1 MEIGEQTP
9 DRNRS
14 DEGMRNIKQKLQKL
28 SAWALAAAMLW
39 SSFEVALPA
48 KAADGEDNAA
58 ILASAE
64 ISDEIQAKTTEVGDG
79 YGTAVYN
86 GTTGSCTW
94 TLYDSDGDGT
104 EDLLVIGGTEAMP
117 DYNVSYMPPWD
128 GYRENIKK
136 LVVEEGVTGLGE
148 YAFDKCANLK
158 DVTLP
163 STLVIIGKLAFRR
176 CESLNNVVIPSGVT
190 EIGIGAFERCSSLV
204 SVTFPDTLKNIRRNA
219 FLECGLVEIEIPEGL
234 ETIGDG
240 AFIQCYSLQSVIL
253 PDTLITIEQYAFYL
267 DSKLTIIIPESV
279 QTIGDSAF
287 YKANSVYN
295 LSDCDIDTSSSTRKV
310 NHDKITLVENGESA
324 EQRVLPAKYVA
335 GTRYAGT
342 KYDASYYYSSGE
354 GNTAWYVQNG
364 DTYEKV
370 TSATS
375 FQNTPTFYYAKPFDD
390 TTAEIN
396 ASGSSEDSYTLVVK
410 DKETDETLT
419 EGTHYTQE
427 ITDSTD
433 WEETDTGSLTKT
445 VTVTVTGVAE
455 GGYVGT
461 MQTSFLIN
469 THAEASVTADGGTK
483 KYPVLEDAWKAAQG
497 KTAEVTLLTDV
508 EVGETLTVTNGSEIT
523 LKSEKNGDGDYTV
536 SGNVLNNESGMIDV
550 AAGGI
555 FILGSGN
562 IENGKNGNN
571 AIAVNGGTFVM
582 NGGSAVALAD
592 GHSGV
597 CVYSGGKAEIN
608 GGNAEGYNGLAVVNG
623 GSATVSGGTF
633 TGTYL
638 VANNSA
644 AVLLRNSD
652 GTLQT
657 MLGEGKAYYEVK
669 DGKKTLITD
678 LDGQRLYGTVTVEDC
693 THSCESW
700 ADAGETH
707 IGNCIVCNAEMEE
720 EHNWDESGK
729 CTADGCTAQAA
740 ACVTVNGG
748 KAVYYTTIETA
759 WQVAKGHSEGATVTL
774 LTDAEIKECLKVEK
788 GDNITLSMHDGV
800 TLSNDGSHYMIEVHG
815 GSFTLESGTLHAI
828 GDSYAVVWVN
838 GGTFVMN
845 GGTVSGYMGIY
856 QSSNSDIYNGGSV
869 FITNGTISGTVCGF
883 FSNDCSAVLTGGTFS
898 GGSLSIS
905 TFKEKTVGDILG
917 NGYAYRQNGTWVND
931 TTVTELKG
939 TVTVEEA
946 PIKSVTIE
954 GTENVYVDIYRDI
967 ILTAN
972 VELSDAYEETDVSYE
987 WECLSDGWYMW
998 GDFTKRKTFEHPTYI
1013 NMVGTLTFTC
1023 KVTCDGYTV
1032 TAKPFSV
1039 NIIDPNA
1046 EVISVEVSWD
1056 ALEYT
1061 YTDGAWNPDTHSYE
1075 EGEWT
1080 ADGGNSVTV
1089 KNTGNVEVTA
1099 DYQYS
1104 PTVTD
1109 VSGSFADE
1117 VGNPINSPAA
1127 LPEGEEKKAYLT
1139 LTGKPQEGFNGT
1151 LGTVTV
1157 TIGTGGGE

>member
-1 MEIGEQTP
+1 MRRYSGDGNRGADP

-48 KAADGEDNAA
+48 KAADGENNAA
-58 ILASAE
+58 ILALAE
-64 ISDEIQAKTTEVGDG
+64 NSDVIQAKTTEVGGG
-79 YGTAVYN
+79 YGTVVDG
-86 GTTGSCTW
+86 GTTGDCEW
-94 TLYDSDGDGT
+94 KVYDTDADGT
-104 EDLLVIGGTEAMP
+104 EDLLVIGGGTYTT
-117 DYNVSYMPPWD
+117 DYYYSESVPPWIQ
-128 GYRENIKK
+128 YNETITE
-136 LVVEEGVTGLGE
+136 LVVENGVENIGDCAFESMEAIKTASLPESVSEIGLAG
-148 YAFDKCANLK
+148 FMGCRL
-158 DVTLP
+158 L
-163 STLVIIGKLAFRR
+163 
-176 CESLNNVVIPSGVT
+176 ESIVIPDN
-190 EIGIGAFERCSSLV
+190 V
-204 SVTFPDTLKNIRRNA
+204 SRIWDDTFQ
-219 FLECGLVEIEIPEGL
+219 
-234 ETIGDG
+234 
-240 AFIQCYSLQSVIL
+240 QCYSLESVVL
-253 PDTLITIEQYAFYL
+253 PEKLRFIGSRAFYGCYQ
-267 DSKLTIIIPESV
+267 LTDIEMPTELYW
-279 QTIGDSAF
+279 IGDSAF
-287 YKANSVYN
+287 LGCEAAKLIIPETVTNIYTYVFIGMYPQNVYN
-295 LSDCDIDTSSSTRKV
+295 LSGVTLTREMFERDGSVGTVYTVTLKGSGDAA
-310 NHDKITLVENGESA
+310 DKTQKI
-324 EQRVLPAKYVA
+324 LPSQVAA

-375 FQNTPTFYYAKPFDD
+375 FQNTPTFYYAKAFDD

-396 ASGSSEDSYTLVVK
+396 ASGSSEDSYTVVVK

-469 THAEASVTADGGTK
+469 TQAEASVTADGNTK

-497 KTAEVTLLTDV
+497 KTAVVTLLTDV
-508 EVGETLTVTNGSEIT
+508 EVGETLTVTDGSEIT
-523 LKSEKNGDGDYTV
+523 LKSEKNGDDDYTV

-550 AAGGI
+550 AAGGT
-555 FILGSGN
+555 FILESGN
-562 IENGKNGNN
+562 IENGVEGNN

-597 CVYSGGKAEIN
+597 CVYSGGKAVIN
-608 GGNAEGYNGLAVVNG
+608 RGNAEGYNGLAVVNG

-638 VANNSA
+638 AANSSA

-657 MLGEGKAYYEVK
+657 MLEKGKAYYEVK

-678 LDGQRLYGTVTVEDC
+678 MSGARLYGTVTVEDC

-707 IGNCIVCNAEMEE
+707 MGNCIVCNAEMEE
-720 EHNWDESGK
+720 EHNWNDSGK
-729 CTADGCTAQAA
+729 CTADGCTEQAA

-748 KAVYYTTIETA
+748 KAVYYTTIEKA
-759 WQVAKGHSEGATVTL
+759 WQAAKGHSEGASVTL
-774 LTDAEIKECLKVEK
+774 LTDAVVTSSLTVED
-788 GDNITLSMHDGV
+788 GDNIILVSDGNANYSISSGSDCYAV
-800 TLSNDGSHYMIEVHG
+800 IWMTGGKLTMESGTVNGQGDGYTTHGIYMEG
-815 GSFTLESGTLHAI
+815 GSFTMTGGTIFGKMALYASRGTVVISDGTLS
-828 GDSYAVVWVN
+828 GDSS
-838 GGTFVMN
+838 FV
-845 GGTVSGYMGIY
+845 GYGLVSDYG
-856 QSSNSDIYNGGSV
+856 DITLN
-869 FITNGTISGTVCGF
+869 
-883 FSNDCSAVLTGGTFS
+883 GGTFS
-898 GGSLSIS
+898 GGSDAVMAAAGKANSFLA
-905 TFKEKTVGDILG
+905 E
-917 NGYAYRQNGTWVND
+917 GYAYKQNGNWIND
-931 TTVTELKG
+931 ENASWLSG

-946 PIKSVTIE
+946 PIKSVTA
-954 GTENVYVDIYRDI
+954 
-967 ILTAN
+967 TADKTDVKVSFDEVVTITAE
-972 VELSDAYEETDVSYE
+972 VELSKDYTDSDVTYKWYRGGHLLYETKEMRYIPE
-987 WECLSDGWYMW
+987 WSG
-998 GDFTKRKTFEHPTYI
+998 TQTFICEA
-1013 NMVGTLTFTC
+1013 
-1023 KVTCDGYTV
+1023 TCDGYTV
-1032 TAKPFSV
+1032 TAKPV
-1039 NIIDPNA
+1039 IITVREPSA

-1075 EGEWT
+1075 DGEWT

-1089 KNTGNVEVTA
+1089 KNTGNTDVTVT
-1099 DYQYS
+1099 YQYS
-1104 PTVTD
+1104 PTVTA

-1117 VGNPINSPAA
+1117 DGNPIDSPAA